1 LQAPASNSGLQRLLE
16 KEAMRP
22 FELGEGPLVRFLLF
36 RQSAGHH
43 VLLLVGHHL
52 VMDGWSIGLLI
63 RELSEL
69 YTAAAQNRPHRLAPP
84 PASYAE
90 LMRSEAEWL
99 RSGAAARQLEYW
111 RSRLAGELPVLDM
124 PTDRPRP
131 PARSNQGAST
141 SLLLDPDLCRRLDA
155 LARREQG
162 TRLMVIAA
170 AVSALLGRM
179 ADQPEVIL
187 GMPLANRT
195 TPARAALA
203 GLFMNTVA
211 LRLPVDPERD
221 FTSLVRTCRHAV
233 LDALDN
239 QRIPFDR
246 VVEALRPPRDPSR
259 TVVYQALLAFQP
271 EPETGMRMGKLT
283 LTPVAV
289 ARCTAQT
296 DLAFWCAER
305 DDGLDITLE
314 YSTDLYTEATA
325 RELLNRLQRLLV
337 AVAGDASRPVGAV
350 QLASDADGRRLAE
363 WGTGPAIP
371 LENTS
376 LDRLIVAQCAD
387 TPRAVAVSQGEQ
399 TLRYAELEAAS
410 AALAARLQAAG
421 AAPGRRVGVLMDRR
435 VALPAVLLG
444 IWRAGAAYLPLD
456 PGLPPNRLQLMLAD
470 AGAELVVAEPAH
482 RALLG
487 DFPGQVL
494 DPDGAGPAE
503 APTVE
508 NRSPE
513 DPAYVIY
520 TSGSTGKPKGV
531 AVPHRALVNFL
542 RGMQHL
548 LEPQAD
554 ERMLALTTLSFDIAG
569 LELYLPLLCG
579 ARTEIV
585 EREVAGDGHALVE
598 RLAACRP
605 TMMQATP
612 ATWQLLLEAGWT
624 GDEQL
629 TALCGGEALPAALA
643 GRLLPITRRLWNLYG
658 PTETTIWSTACR
670 VTAEDDPVPI
680 GRPIANT
687 RVYVLDRHRQPVPP
701 GVAGELWIGGD
712 GVALGYLG
720 RPELTAE
727 RFLADPFSPQP
738 GARMYRTGDRVR
750 FRGDGA
756 LEYFGRLDFQL
767 KLRGHRIEPGE
778 IEAVLLRQSG
788 VDRAVVGTVGEGT
801 DVRLA
806 AWLVLAPGTRLSVA
820 ELRERLR
827 HELPDYM
834 LPQHFMEVAQLPL
847 TPSGKVDR
855 KALPSPLGAPDTGQ
869 HHVAPRTPTEQC
881 LASIWQDILGIQ
893 RVGLHDNFFDLGGHS
908 LSSMRAISRIESETG
923 VRLRPRVLVL
933 HTLAEIAADCAAGA
947 AAPHGAPE
955 HLPRRGWWGR
965 LRGRGKRGAQAGSAA
980 P

>member
-1 LQAPASNSGLQRLLE
+1 MDLLNELRRRDVVLRREGDSLVVDAPAGAIDEALRETLRTAKLDLMELLDREAAELSGPDGCLPLSDSQLPLWYLEREQPGTAVFNIPAAWRIDGDLDINILARAVTALAARHEALRAMIVEPEGRPAQKILPADSISLEILQAPASNSGLQRLLE

-36 RQSAGHH
+36 RQSAGRH

-376 LDRLIVAQCAD
+376 LDRL
-387 TPRAVAVSQGEQ
+387 
-399 TLRYAELEAAS
+399 
-410 AALAARLQAAG
+410 
-421 AAPGRRVGVLMDRR
+421 
-435 VALPAVLLG
+435 
-444 IWRAGAAYLPLD
+444 
-456 PGLPPNRLQLMLAD
+456 
-470 AGAELVVAEPAH
+470 
-482 RALLG
+482 
-487 DFPGQVL
+487 
-494 DPDGAGPAE
+494 
-503 APTVE
+503 
-508 NRSPE
+508 
-513 DPAYVIY
+513 
-520 TSGSTGKPKGV
+520 
-531 AVPHRALVNFL
+531 
-542 RGMQHL
+542 
-548 LEPQAD
+548 
-554 ERMLALTTLSFDIAG
+554 
-569 LELYLPLLCG
+569 
-579 ARTEIV
+579 
-585 EREVAGDGHALVE
+585 
-598 RLAACRP
+598 
-605 TMMQATP
+605 
-612 ATWQLLLEAGWT
+612 
-624 GDEQL
+624 
-629 TALCGGEALPAALA
+629 
-643 GRLLPITRRLWNLYG
+643 
-658 PTETTIWSTACR
+658 
-670 VTAEDDPVPI
+670 
-680 GRPIANT
+680 
-687 RVYVLDRHRQPVPP
+687 
-701 GVAGELWIGGD
+701 
-712 GVALGYLG
+712 
-720 RPELTAE
+720 
-727 RFLADPFSPQP
+727 
-738 GARMYRTGDRVR
+738 
-750 FRGDGA
+750 
-756 LEYFGRLDFQL
+756 
-767 KLRGHRIEPGE
+767 
-778 IEAVLLRQSG
+778 
-788 VDRAVVGTVGEGT
+788 
-801 DVRLA
+801 
-806 AWLVLAPGTRLSVA
+806 
-820 ELRERLR
+820 
-827 HELPDYM
+827 
-834 LPQHFMEVAQLPL
+834 
-847 TPSGKVDR
+847 
-855 KALPSPLGAPDTGQ
+855 
-869 HHVAPRTPTEQC
+869 
-881 LASIWQDILGIQ
+881 
-893 RVGLHDNFFDLGGHS
+893 
-908 LSSMRAISRIESETG
+908 
-923 VRLRPRVLVL
+923 
-933 HTLAEIAADCAAGA
+933 
-947 AAPHGAPE
+947 
-955 HLPRRGWWGR
+955 
-965 LRGRGKRGAQAGSAA
+965 
-980 P
+980 